1 MDKHHVNIH
10 GLETLFTFDLTAF
23 LSIIMIDLLLSGAN
37 AIIIGLAAAGLPPK
51 TRRQAIVFGIGAAT
65 LMRVLFA
72 SVTFQ
77 LLAILGLTLAGG
89 VLLLWVAYR
98 MYREVRAGM
107 TASQDPSE
115 TGSASRPQKS
125 LRSALIS
132 IVVADVSMSLDNVLA
147 VAGASHGYLGMLI
160 FGLTLSIALMGFAA
174 TMVAR
179 LLERHHWIAYV
190 GIAVIAYVAVDMI
203 LRGSREVMEAAELA
217 RLLM

>member
-1 MDKHHVNIH
+1 MDNIH
-10 GLETLFTFDLTAF
+10 GLDTLFTFDLTAF
-23 LSIIMIDLLLSGAN
+23 VSIILIDLVMSGDN
-37 AIIIGLAAAGLPPK
+37 AIIIGIAASGLPPK

-65 LMRVLFA
+65 LMRVFFA
-72 SVTFQ
+72 SITFQ

-89 VLLLWVAYR
+89 ILLLWVAYR
-98 MYREVRAGM
+98 MYREVRAGLSHSLDGDGEDAGVD
-107 TASQDPSE
+107 ASAPRK
-115 TGSASRPQKS
+115 T

-190 GIAVIAYVAVDMI
+190 GLVVITYVAIDMI
-203 LRGSREVMEAAELA
+203 WRGSREVMEAADMA

>member
-1 MDKHHVNIH
+1 MENIH
-10 GLETLFTFDLTAF
+10 GLDTLFTFDLTAF
-23 LSIIMIDLLLSGAN
+23 ASIIVIDLVMSGDN
-37 AIIIGLAAAGLPPK
+37 AIIIGIAASGLPPK

-65 LMRVLFA
+65 LMRVFFA
-72 SVTFQ
+72 SITFQ

-89 VLLLWVAYR
+89 ILLLWVAYR
-98 MYREVRAGM
+98 MYREVRAGLSYSLDEQVDEAEVDP
-107 TASQDPSE
+107 TAQRK
-115 TGSASRPQKS
+115 T

-190 GIAVIAYVAVDMI
+190 GLVVITYVAIDMI
-203 LRGSREVMEAAELA
+203 WRGSREVMEAADMA

>member
-1 MDKHHVNIH
+1 MDNIH
-10 GLETLFTFDLTAF
+10 GLDTLFTFDLTAF
-23 LSIIMIDLLLSGAN
+23 LSIIVIDLVMSGDN
-37 AIIIGLAAAGLPPK
+37 AIIIGIAASGLPPK

-65 LMRVLFA
+65 LLRVFFA
-72 SVTFQ
+72 SITFQ

-89 VLLLWVAYR
+89 ILLLWVAYR
-98 MYREVRAGM
+98 MYREVRAGLTFSDDDNAET
-107 TASQDPSE
+107 TANPDAPRK
-115 TGSASRPQKS
+115 T

-132 IVVADVSMSLDNVLA
+132 IIVADVSMSLDNVLA

-179 LLERHHWIAYV
+179 LLERHHWIAYI
-190 GIAVIAYVAVDMI
+190 GIAVITYVAIDMI
-203 LRGSREVMEAAELA
+203 WRGSQEVMEAAEVA

>member
-1 MDKHHVNIH
+1 MDNIH
-10 GLETLFTFDLTAF
+10 GIDTLFTFDLTAF
-23 LSIIMIDLLLSGAN
+23 VSIIVIDLVMSGDN
-37 AIIIGLAAAGLPPK
+37 AIIIGIAASGLPPK

-65 LMRVLFA
+65 LMRVFFA
-72 SVTFQ
+72 SITFQ

-89 VLLLWVAYR
+89 ILLLWVAYR
-98 MYREVRAGM
+98 MYREVREGL
-107 TASQDPSE
+107 TRSHHPDVDRDSE
-115 TGSASRPQKS
+115 RPKKT

-190 GIAVIAYVAVDMI
+190 GIAVITYVAIDMI
-203 LRGSREVMEAAELA
+203 WRGSREVMDAAELA
-217 RLLM
+217 RLAI